1 MTDIVISILAVGDAE
16 IVACIHALCF
26 DEDWDAATI
35 KKVLAMPGAFGFAA
49 RTDPAS
55 DIAGFALARIVADK
69 CELLSLG
76 VAPNWRGLGIGG
88 GLFDAA
94 MVRACALNAARFYL
108 EVAEDNAPA
117 IALYQQTGFAEI
129 GRRKNYYRRKSGRTC
144 DALVMERSLG
154 YCALGWGE

>member
-1 MTDIVISILAVGDAE
+1 MTDVVISILAIGDGE

-49 RTDPAS
+49 RADPAG

-88 GLFDAA
+88 VLFDAA
-94 MVRACALNAARFYL
+94 IVRACALNAARFYL
-108 EVAEDNAPA
+108 EVAEDNAD
-117 IALYQQTGFAEI
+117 ALHLYAVRGLVSV
-129 GRRKNYYRRKSGRTC
+129 GRRPDYYRLKNGQRTAALTLQC
-144 DALVMERSLG
+144 DLPV
-154 YCALGWGE
+154 C